1 MTRIMDLLSD
11 KLLPIADKI
20 GSQRHLQAIRNGLLA
35 MLPLTIV
42 GSFFTVLTN
51 LPIAGYTEFIT
62 PFLHIVDVPFR
73 FTVGLMALYAGYT
86 IASSLSIYYK
96 LNQTTGGMLGLL
108 ATFLMIMPANLLEGV
123 DKVHGAVAAG
133 RYLPIGQLGSQGLF
147 GAIIAGLL
155 SIEIYRII
163 IEKNWV
169 IKMPDSVPP
178 AVADSFSALLPTLVI
193 IIVFWVPRHFFNF
206 NINDILVVMISP
218 LKSFLTGNNLLGGII
233 TQLLIT
239 IFWSLGIH
247 GHAVL
252 GPVIRP
258 FWDQAILENAELFA
272 SGVSE
277 FDLPNVFTEQFYQWY
292 AQMGG
297 TGATLAL
304 VCLMVFSRS
313 SYYKQLGKLSF
324 VPALFNIN
332 EPIIFGMPIVMNPI
346 LMIPF
351 ILAPIANTVLI
362 YTVTTLDFMPRMMM
376 KPPFSIPAPLGALL
390 TSNWNLF
397 AFAMVFVSF
406 LLSLAIYYPFFKM
419 AEKQQALEESAEGAV
434 EINVN

>member
-108 ATFLMIMPANLLEGV
+108 ATLLMIMPANLLEGV

-252 GPVIRP
+252 GPVIRA

-272 SGVSE
+272 SV
-277 FDLPNVFTEQFYQWY
+277 
-292 AQMGG
+292 
-297 TGATLAL
+297 
-304 VCLMVFSRS
+304 
-313 SYYKQLGKLSF
+313 
-324 VPALFNIN
+324 
-332 EPIIFGMPIVMNPI
+332 
-346 LMIPF
+346 
-351 ILAPIANTVLI
+351 
-362 YTVTTLDFMPRMMM
+362 
-376 KPPFSIPAPLGALL
+376 
-390 TSNWNLF
+390 
-397 AFAMVFVSF
+397 
-406 LLSLAIYYPFFKM
+406 
-419 AEKQQALEESAEGAV
+419 
-434 EINVN
+434 

>member
-1 MTRIMDLLSD
+1 M
-11 KLLPIADKI
+11 
-20 GSQRHLQAIRNGLLA
+20 
-35 MLPLTIV
+35 
-42 GSFFTVLTN
+42 
-51 LPIAGYTEFIT
+51 
-62 PFLHIVDVPFR
+62 
-73 FTVGLMALYAGYT
+73 
-86 IASSLSIYYK
+86 
-96 LNQTTGGMLGLL
+96 
-108 ATFLMIMPANLLEGV
+108 
-123 DKVHGAVAAG
+123 
-133 RYLPIGQLGSQGLF
+133 
-147 GAIIAGLL
+147 
-155 SIEIYRII
+155 
-163 IEKNWV
+163 
-169 IKMPDSVPP
+169 
-178 AVADSFSALLPTLVI
+178 
-193 IIVFWVPRHFFNF
+193 
-206 NINDILVVMISP
+206 
-218 LKSFLTGNNLLGGII
+218 
-233 TQLLIT
+233 
-239 IFWSLGIH
+239 
-247 GHAVL
+247 
-252 GPVIRP
+252 
-258 FWDQAILENAELFA
+258 
-272 SGVSE
+272 SE

-324 VPALFNIN
+324 VPTLFNIN